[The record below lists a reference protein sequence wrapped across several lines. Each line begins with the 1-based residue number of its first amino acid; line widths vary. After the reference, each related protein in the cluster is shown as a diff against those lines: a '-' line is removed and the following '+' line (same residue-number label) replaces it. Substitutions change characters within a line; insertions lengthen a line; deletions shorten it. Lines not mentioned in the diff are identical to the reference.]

1 MALLQIM
8 VVAGEASG
16 DQHAA
21 DLVAQLRQRSP
32 HARFFGMGG
41 SRLAAEG
48 LERIHDADEV
58 SVMGIV
64 EVLPKLRRILQV
76 MASLERAAKRRR
88 PRCAILVD
96 IPDFNLRL
104 ARRLKSLG
112 IPVVYFISPMLW
124 AWRPGRIES
133 IAQVVDLMLCILPF
147 EEALYRRAGVRAR
160 YVGNPVLDQVPAQ
173 ASVQEFR
180 SRLGL
185 SVERPTLT
193 LLPGSREAEVR
204 RILAPMIDG
213 AKQLALLHQGLQV
226 VVPIAP
232 SIDRGQV
239 RAQFEDRGLNPELLD
254 GQAPQAI
261 GAADVAVVASGTAT
275 LEAALMGRPFVVVY
289 KLAPVSYA
297 IARLLVRVPH
307 IALVNLIAGKRLVP
321 ELLQGQLTPQRLC
334 AEVERIWSSASARQ
348 EMTQGLAGVRS
359 ALGGGGA
366 AGKAADE
373 VLAFL

>member
-1 MALLQIM
+1 M
-8 VVAGEASG
+8 VVAGEASA

-21 DLVAQLRQRSP
+21 DLVAQLRRRSP
-32 HARFFGMGG
+32 DLRFFGMGG

-58 SVMGIV
+58 GVMGIV

-76 MASLERAAKRRR
+76 MASLERAAKRRK

-104 ARRLKSLG
+104 ARRLKNLG

-147 EEALYRRAGVRAR
+147 EEAIYRRAGVRVR
-160 YVGNPVLDQVPAQ
+160 YVGNPVLDQVPAP
-173 ASVQEFR
+173 ASIQDFR

-185 SVERPTLT
+185 SVDRPTLT

-204 RILAPMIDG
+204 RILPPMVES
-213 AKQLALLHQGLQV
+213 AKRLALLHQGLQV

-239 RAQFEDRGLNPELLD
+239 RAQFDESGLKPELLD

-275 LEAALMGRPFVVVY
+275 LEAALIGRPFVVVY

-321 ELLQGQLTPQRLC
+321 ELLQSELTPQRLC
-334 AEVERIWSSASARQ
+334 AEVERIWNSASDRQ
-348 EMTQGLAGVRS
+348 EMTQGLAKVRS